1 MNFIIKLFLNSLAV
15 VIASLLLSSGVHVEG
30 WGNAVLLAAVL
41 VLLNASVKPLLVFFT
56 LPFTLF
62 TLGLFLLVINA
73 SIILIADWMLGEG
86 FKVDSFWWALA
97 FSIVLSILN
106 SFFERL
112 VVKTE
117 QPKTQRET
125 QREGDMQVFD
135 KDGNRIA

>member
-15 VIASLLLSSGVHVEG
+15 VIASLLLSSGVHIEG

-73 SIILIADWMLGEG
+73 SIILIADWILGAG
-86 FKVDSFWWALA
+86 FTVDSFWWALA
-97 FSIVLSILN
+97 FSIILSILN
-106 SFFERL
+106 SFFEKL
-112 VVKTE
+112 VVTKQ
-117 QPKTQRET
+117 QPQAQRET
-125 QREGDMQVFD
+125 QRVGDMQVFD